1 MVEHQN
7 FSANKHK
14 VHKVDQRIC
23 RALPYA
29 EKIIIRQTLLFLSY
43 GRLLIAEKDDED
55 RLENGNIFPR
65 RQRSV
70 KNSVDDE
77 NILKMK
83 EKK

>member
-1 MVEHQN
+1 M
-7 FSANKHK
+7 
-14 VHKVDQRIC
+14 DQRIC